1 MNRHT
6 FLIFILIS
14 LYSSAF
20 GQRDYSD
27 KKKYYGDPLLSKTT
41 FYDARR
47 NSVGN
52 VSYIITN
59 YGWFGQN
66 LEWPFDSNQN
76 YAGAGSFIII
86 GGIKESSGD
95 TLISSAGMPA
105 SGFGLRTE
113 FSPGRNVGGTSNDDT
128 QSRIYLS
135 TSDFESWPLV
145 DEFGANLIL
154 SDEDSYAELND
165 LDTALHTS
173 RSKGSLG
180 IVLKQRTMVWNLLH
194 FADAVIIEYNII
206 NVGEENL
213 KEMFF
218 GIFSDPDISW
228 SFDDR
233 IEWDEENEII
243 ISWDDDGISDFSR
256 QNQWTTGYIANAFLE
271 VPSIV
276 TGDPSGST
284 VNSIYLDH
292 FSSLWPSSNNSWFKQ
307 DDIIDYRNLS
317 RNIIDIPTPEA
328 TDHTFY
334 MSSSLFDI
342 ARGDSARVILVM
354 ALGDEKEDAIQIIKD
369 LRASVLGGWI
379 FPGPPLSPELTVFPG
394 DRQVTLSWSSDP
406 LKTVDPFSQLI
417 NDQGYRALDF
427 QGFRIYRLDP
437 NGGSDWKLLQQYD
450 LIDNRKAARFGA
462 NQARETGIKFTYVDT
477 SVINGFEYE
486 YSVTSFDLNLD
497 TLSFESSIEENRTS
511 VTPRSDPSNLTL
523 PTATIE
529 HVAGNADIFDI
540 MEIRV
545 LNPEVIKDATYQMIF
560 KSVSN
565 FERVITGNHFPIY
578 SYDILNKSN
587 GDTVVSNG
595 EIFMNVKGVPVSGTS
610 EIFDGLLLEYT
621 VSMHDS
627 TWWVD
632 GIGVSEDVDDQYD
645 GNFVI
650 GGQNESGR
658 VHLKD
663 NVSAFTRGAWAFTGN
678 DYSVEWIALS
688 DDSMT
693 LKVTDIQNNVEI
705 PFNDQDGYSWGIFIG
720 NRRYEMVSFSD
731 PDPVK
736 NPIAIYVCG
745 IIFFFNLDK
754 TMTVPPSPGDIW
766 TILTTGDRGP
776 NAGNVYEFRTTE
788 LKFEELSRKEVK
800 AVPNPYFVRNIWE
813 QGYNSRNIQFI
824 NLPNEAIIRIYTVSG
839 DLIKTIEH
847 HSINLLTGTG
857 GTENWNLLSDF
868 GIRVASGM
876 YYFHIESDFGN
887 QIGKFA
893 IIL

>member
-6 FLIFILIS
+6 LLILFLISF
-14 LYSSAF
+14 SSIAF

-27 KKKYYGDPLLSKTT
+27 KKKYFGDPPLSKTT
-41 FYDARR
+41 YYDARR

-52 VSYIITN
+52 VSYTITN
-59 YGWFGQN
+59 YGRFGQN
-66 LEWPFDSNQN
+66 LQWPFESRQN

-95 TLISSAGMPA
+95 TLISSAGMPT
-105 SGFGLRTE
+105 SGFALRTE
-113 FSPGRNVGGTSNDDT
+113 FSPGRNIGGTSFDDT
-128 QSRIYLS
+128 LSRIYLS
-135 TSDFESWPLV
+135 TSDLEDWPLV
-145 DEFGANLIL
+145 DEFGENIIL

-165 LDTALHTS
+165 LDTTLHTS

-180 IVLKQRTMVWNLLH
+180 IVLKQRTMVWNLLN
-194 FADAVIIEYNII
+194 FADAVVIEYNII
-206 NVGEENL
+206 NVGEENI

-218 GIFSDPDISW
+218 GMFSDPDIGSYY
-228 SFDDR
+228 DDI

-243 ISWDDDGISDFSR
+243 ITWDDDGISDPR
-256 QNQWTTGYIANAFLE
+256 QNKWTTGYIGNAFLE

-292 FSSLWPSSNNSWFKQ
+292 FSDLYPGRNNSWFTKN
-307 DDIIDYRNLS
+307 DKIDYQNLS
-317 RNIIDIPTPEA
+317 GNIIDIAISEA
-328 TDHTFY
+328 ADQAFY
-334 MSSSLFDI
+334 MTSSLFDI
-342 ARGDSARVILVM
+342 APGDSARVILAM
-354 ALGDEKEDAIQIIKD
+354 ALGNNKEYVIKIIKD
-369 LRASVLGGWI
+369 LRASVLGGWV
-379 FPGPPLSPELTVFPG
+379 FPEPPLSPELAVFPG
-394 DRQVTLSWSSDP
+394 DRRVTLSWSSDP
-406 LKTVDPFSQLI
+406 LKAIDPFSQFAG
-417 NDQGYRALDF
+417 DQGYRALDF

-437 NGGSDWKLLQQYD
+437 NGDSDWKLLQQYD
-450 LIDNRKAARFGA
+450 LIDNQKAARFGA
-462 NQARETGIKFTYVDT
+462 NQVRETGITFTYVDT

-497 TLSFESSIEENRTS
+497 TLSFESGIEENRTS

-523 PTATIE
+523 PTATID
-529 HVAGNADIFDI
+529 HVAGNADIFDL
-540 MEIRV
+540 MEIRI

-560 KSVSN
+560 KTVSGFN
-565 FERVITGNHFPIY
+565 RRITGNHFPIY
-578 SYDILNKSN
+578 RYDILNKSN
-587 GDTVVSNG
+587 GDTVVSDG

-610 EIFDGLLLEYT
+610 EVFGGLLLEYT

-627 TWWVD
+627 TRWVD
-632 GIGVSEDVDDQYD
+632 GIGVSEDVDEQFD
-645 GNFVI
+645 GNFKI
-650 GGQNESGR
+650 AGQNESGR

-663 NVSAFTRGAWAFTGN
+663 NASAFSRGAWAFTGN
-678 DYSVEWIALS
+678 DYTVEWVALTG
-688 DDSMT
+688 DSMT
-693 LKVTDIQNNVEI
+693 LKVTDKQNNVEI
-705 PFNDQDGYSWGIFIG
+705 PFDDEDGYSWGIFIS
-720 NRRYEMVSFSD
+720 NRRYERVSFSN

-745 IIFFFNLDK
+745 LIFFFNLDQ
-754 TMTVPPSPGDIW
+754 TMTVPPSPGDKW

-776 NAGNVYEFRTTE
+776 NFGNVYEFLTTE
-788 LKFEELSRKEVK
+788 LKFEESSQKEVK

-813 QGYNSRNIQFI
+813 QGYDSRNIQFI
-824 NLPNEAIIRIYTVSG
+824 NLPNKATIRIYTVSG

-847 HSINLLTGTG
+847 NSVDLLSGTG
-857 GTENWNLLSDF
+857 GTENWNLLSDY

-876 YYFHIESDFGN
+876 YYFHVESDIGN